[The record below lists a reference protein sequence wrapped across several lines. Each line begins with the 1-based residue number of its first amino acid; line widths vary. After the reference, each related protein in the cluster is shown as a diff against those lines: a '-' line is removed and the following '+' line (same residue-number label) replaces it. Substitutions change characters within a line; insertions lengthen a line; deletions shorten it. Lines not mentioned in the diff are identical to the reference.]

1 MRIAV
6 VAYEGFNELDVF
18 ANLHLLGR
26 ASRIRPEAHMH
37 VQLVGH
43 TPQLRSM
50 YGVDATCQPLSLARE
65 ADAVVIGSGGT
76 QAAVRDPGFM
86 AGLRLDPRRQLIASQ
101 CSGALVLER
110 LGLLAGSPVC
120 TDATYRPQLE
130 AAGLEVLDQPFFARD
145 NVGSAGGCF
154 ASAHLS
160 TWVLW
165 RLLGRTTAEGT
176 LTSVA
181 PVGQEASFV
190 ASVVSAVEPY
200 VSNNC
205 GDTKHRSPVDEAL

>member
-18 ANLHLLGR
+18 ANLHVLGR
-26 ASRIRPEAHMH
+26 ASRIRPEAHLH
-37 VQLVGH
+37 VQLLGQ

-50 YGVDATCQPLSLARE
+50 YGVETACQPLALLRE

-76 QAAVRDPGFM
+76 QAAVRDLRFM
-86 AGLRLDPRRQLIASQ
+86 AELSLNPRRQLIASQ
-101 CSGALVLER
+101 CSGALVLQR
-110 LGLLAGSPVC
+110 LGLLADGPAC

-130 AAGLEVLDQPFFARD
+130 AAGVQVLDQPFFARD
-145 NVGSAGGCF
+145 NVASAGGCF
-154 ASAHLS
+154 ATAHLS

-165 RLLGRTTAEGT
+165 RLLGRATAVGT

-181 PVGQEASFV
+181 PVGREADFV
-190 ASVVSAVEPY
+190 TGVVDAVAPY
-200 VSNNC
+200 VQETC
-205 GDTKHRSPVDEAL
+205 GDFERRGFVDEAV

>member
-1 MRIAV
+1 VRIAV

-18 ANLHLLGR
+18 ANLHVLGR
-26 ASRIRPEAHMH
+26 ASRIRTEARVH

-43 TPQLRSM
+43 TQQLRSM
-50 YGVDATCQPLSLARE
+50 YGVEATCQPLALARE
-65 ADAVVIGSGGT
+65 ADVVVIGSGGT
-76 QAAVRDPGFM
+76 QAAVRDLRFM
-86 AGLRLDPRRQLIASQ
+86 AELRLDPRRQLIAAQ

-110 LGLLAGSPVC
+110 LGLLAGAPVC

-130 AAGLEVLDQPFFARD
+130 AAGVEVLDQPFFARD

-190 ASVVSAVEPY
+190 ASVMAAVEPY
-200 VSNNC
+200 VSETS
-205 GDTKHRSPVDEAL
+205 GARKASESRR

>member
-1 MRIAV
+1 
-6 VAYEGFNELDVF
+6 
-18 ANLHLLGR
+18 
-26 ASRIRPEAHMH
+26 
-37 VQLVGH
+37 
-43 TPQLRSM
+43 M
-50 YGVDATCQPLSLARE
+50 YGVEATCQPLALARE
-65 ADAVVIGSGGT
+65 ADVVVIGSGGT
-76 QAAVRDPGFM
+76 QAAVRDVRFM
-86 AGLRLDPRRQLIASQ
+86 AELRLDSRRQLIASQ

-120 TDATYRPQLE
+120 TDAMYRPQLE
-130 AAGLEVLDQPFFARD
+130 AAGVEVLDQPFFARA

-190 ASVVSAVEPY
+190 ASVMAAVDPY
-200 VSNNC
+200 VSETC
-205 GDTKHRSPVDEAL
+205 GAQRVSESRR